1 MSRKVKRPKA
11 DEPAPDFLE
20 DQRAGELQIGSYCHT
35 WLYDTDRDDLP
46 ERLFPFGFT
55 APEQQQ

>member
-1 MSRKVKRPKA
+1 VKRPKS

-46 ERLFPFGFT
+46 ERLFPFGFA

>member
-1 MSRKVKRPKA
+1 MRTPPPRRPKS

-46 ERLFPFGFT
+46 ERLFPFGFV
-55 APEQQQ
+55 APEQP